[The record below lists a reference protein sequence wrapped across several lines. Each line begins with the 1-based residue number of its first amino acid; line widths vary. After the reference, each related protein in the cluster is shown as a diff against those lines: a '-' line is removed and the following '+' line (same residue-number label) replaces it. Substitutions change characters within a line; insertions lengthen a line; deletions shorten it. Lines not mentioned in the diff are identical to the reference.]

1 MTEKQTVNVLLI
13 EDNPGDTRLMSE
25 WLYSIPHPQFEV
37 EVKETLGDGIA
48 YLRNNPI
55 DVVLLDLSLPDST
68 GVETVRRTRAEA
80 TDVAIVVTTGF
91 DNRQS
96 GIDAV
101 KAGAQD
107 YLVKGNFDP
116 SLLERALIYAIER
129 QRDAAALRR
138 SEEEYRSLIN
148 DVFNN
153 STVAVFILDRSL
165 SVVWMNDASEEYFQ
179 LPREKALGHEWDDL
193 LEKHFARILGSS
205 IRVQDTL
212 LEPDDD
218 RTECYIKAENGRSE
232 RWLEYTMK
240 PVHAGMYAGGYI
252 VQFTDITRMKHSE
265 EAEHR
270 QRLLAEALRDTAG
283 ALSSTLDLDEVLD
296 RILSSLEK
304 VMQHD
309 GANIMLLEEDT
320 VYIVRQH
327 PSNSPTSTPDKHSQA
342 MSDLPYLQ
350 HMLYADEPLVS
361 SNIKEDKRWEGTPER
376 DRWCAYTGA
385 PIRLEDEIIGFINL
399 YSDTP
404 NYYRNQDGEQLEIF
418 SRQAAV
424 AMRNAKLYQ
433 KTREL
438 ATMQERTRLARDLHD
453 AVTQTLFTST
463 MMADSAVRQWD
474 KNPDRALNLLKQVHQ
489 LTTGA
494 LAEMRVLLLELR
506 PNTLVNV
513 SLDQLLQQYVLSLQ
527 ARGQMKVDLM
537 MDPVPML
544 PPDAKI
550 AFYRIVQE
558 ALNNITKHAGATRVE
573 ITIENL
579 QDRLILTV
587 EDNGCG
593 FDIARIAPTSLGL
606 SGMRERTEE
615 IGAVLNVESK
625 IGTGTTIQV
634 TWPIQEL
641 A

>member
-1 MTEKQTVNVLLI
+1 
-13 EDNPGDTRLMSE
+13 
-25 WLYSIPHPQFEV
+25 
-37 EVKETLGDGIA
+37 
-48 YLRNNPI
+48 
-55 DVVLLDLSLPDST
+55 
-68 GVETVRRTRAEA
+68 
-80 TDVAIVVTTGF
+80 
-91 DNRQS
+91 
-96 GIDAV
+96 
-101 KAGAQD
+101 
-107 YLVKGNFDP
+107 
-116 SLLERALIYAIER
+116 
-129 QRDAAALRR
+129 
-138 SEEEYRSLIN
+138 
-148 DVFNN
+148 
-153 STVAVFILDRSL
+153 
-165 SVVWMNDASEEYFQ
+165 
-179 LPREKALGHEWDDL
+179 
-193 LEKHFARILGSS
+193 
-205 IRVQDTL
+205 
-212 LEPDDD
+212 
-218 RTECYIKAENGRSE
+218 
-232 RWLEYTMK
+232 
-240 PVHAGMYAGGYI
+240 
-252 VQFTDITRMKHSE
+252 
-265 EAEHR
+265 
-270 QRLLAEALRDTAG
+270 
-283 ALSSTLDLDEVLD
+283 
-296 RILSSLEK
+296 
-304 VMQHD
+304 MQHD
-309 GANIMLLEEDT
+309 GANIMLLEDEM

-327 PSNSPTSTPDKHSQA
+327 PSASATSTPDKHSQL
-342 MSDLPYLQ
+342 MTNLPYLQ
-350 HMLYADEPLVS
+350 HMLYADEPLVCS
-361 SNIKEDKRWEGTPER
+361 DIKIDKRWDGTPEH
-376 DRWCAYTGA
+376 DAWHAYSGA

-399 YSDTP
+399 YSNMP
-404 NYYRNQDGEQLEIF
+404 SYYRTKDGEQLEIF

-424 AMRNAKLYQ
+424 AMRNAQLYQ

-474 KNPDRALNLLKQVHQ
+474 KNPERAFGLVKQVHQ

-527 ARGQMKVDLM
+527 ARGQIKVELM

-593 FDIARIAPTSLGL
+593 FDMTHIAPTSLGL

-615 IGAVLNVESK
+615 IGAVLSVESK
-625 IGTGTTIQV
+625 VGTGTTIQV
-634 TWPIQEL
+634 TWPIQEI